1 MELMV
6 LFKRGIYLSL
16 VALLL
21 VSCEQSEAEFNA
33 REGNELEFAGRTWWI
48 KHGAVLMGPGG
59 NYFSNHPNDVW
70 VDKDGFLHLRIRE
83 RGSDWVSTEVV
94 SREVMGYGTYIFTVQ
109 ADLRNI
115 DPNVILGLFT
125 WDNHTFQEQ
134 ANSEVDIE
142 FAKWG
147 EEDEENTL
155 QYGVQPIFFGPYYE
169 ERVNKPGNDGNNWV
183 GISTHGFTWTDTL
196 ITWESYIGENY
207 GVGEPVASWRFDLN
221 NPARVKEEGGRS
233 SNPIIIPAP
242 GDSTN
247 ARMNLW
253 LLEGPSGP
261 LNQLP
266 YEVIIRNFEY
276 YPL

>member
-1 MELMV
+1 MKIF
-6 LFKRGIYLSL
+6 FKRTFFLFLASFFL
-16 VALLL
+16 TA
-21 VSCEQSEAEFNA
+21 CEQSDAEFIA
-33 REGNELEFAGRTWWI
+33 RDGNELEFAGRKWWI
-48 KHGAVLMGPGG
+48 KHGPILMGPGG

-70 VDKDGFLHLRIRE
+70 VDKNGFLHLKIRE
-83 RGSDWVSTEVV
+83 KGSDWISTEVV
-94 SREVMGYGTYIFTVQ
+94 SREVMGYGTYIFTVE

-115 DPNVILGLFT
+115 DPNVVLGLFT

-147 EEDEENTL
+147 EDEEENTL

-169 ERVNKPGNDGNNWV
+169 ERAFRPGNDGDNWV

-207 GVGEPVASWRFDLN
+207 GVGEPVASWTFDLN
-221 NPARVKEEGGRS
+221 NPARVKEEGGNFS
-233 SNPIIIPAP
+233 DPVIIPAP

-261 LNQLP
+261 KNQLP

-276 YPL
+276 RPL